1 MKTRGPAGPK
11 IFWWKSSTAM
21 PNGSLTVHSCCLL
34 HVLICQFDSCWLS
47 TDWTHYTSKH
57 RDSSYILMSLKHWCI
72 SEQMHMFVSSGAW
85 THLAWHN
92 GLVFPDK
99 YYTYILVRL
108 VLTCTVTASAHPY
121 CTKDHH
127 FASGSKSFYHHT
139 LFLKFLLFKKNISIF
154 DTPQNWCLEV
164 RILTIFIFDCS
175 FL

>member
-1 MKTRGPAGPK
+1 
-11 IFWWKSSTAM
+11 M
-21 PNGSLTVHSCCLL
+21 PNDSFTVHSCGLL
-34 HVLICQFDSCWLS
+34 HANFWHELICQFDSCRLS
-47 TDWTHYTSKH
+47 TDWTHYTSTH

-72 SEQMHMFVSSGAW
+72 SEQMHMFVSSDAW

-92 GLVFPDK
+92 GLVFPDT

-139 LFLKFLLFKKNISIF
+139 FFLKFLLFKTNISIF

-164 RILTIFIFDCS
+164 RILNNNPQQIDCS